1 MDSHSRHQDN
11 QPTRPA
17 HLSGHCQGE
26 RVTSSHPA
34 SWESKQ
40 LLAAC
45 DSKRQ
50 KRSGPGGQHRN
61 KVETAV
67 VLTHRASQIQGQASE
82 RRSQH
87 ENRQVALF
95 RLRLNLAVGLR
106 SDDSPMRSS
115 ELWQQRCRA
124 KRISISPT
132 HQDFPV
138 LLAEVLDFCQATGG
152 DLKTVAKQLETTIS
166 QLIRFLKLEPRAFQ
180 LLNQLRVDN
189 HLHPLK

>member
-1 MDSHSRHQDN
+1 M
-11 QPTRPA
+11 
-17 HLSGHCQGE
+17 
-26 RVTSSHPA
+26 TSSHPA
-34 SWESKQ
+34 SWEPKQ

-50 KRSGPGGQHRN
+50 KRSGPGGQLRN

-67 VLTHRASQIQGQASE
+67 ILTHRVSQIQGQASE

-87 ENRQVALF
+87 ENQQVALF

-106 SDDSPMRSS
+106 SDDPPTHSS

-152 DLKTVAKQLETTIS
+152 DIKKVANQLETTIS

-189 HLHPLK
+189 QLHPLK